1 MKVTES
7 YRKIP
12 LIFGILLLAG
22 LLWSRALLSFTELFI
37 LVYGLCIAEKK
48 LISFFKKEIIWS
60 ISPLILFFLG
70 FYQSHSFEWKN
81 FDYLLT
87 LSVYTSIFIFI
98 NTIDEKQKKQ
108 IIYCWLTAIA
118 ISLIY
123 PLGWYVLHIKE
134 ANTKYGM
141 GQSLPTFMDMDH
153 VRYGLFLC
161 SGVLILLHYKLFSKK
176 NQAIF
181 IVLLSSIIVFMSV
194 RTAWVALLII
204 LIIHAFQRIK
214 WYYFLAGL
222 FFSIIIGFV
231 AYTFIPTIQ
240 QKINYTIYDWQMYQS
255 KNYTAD
261 FSDGARRNINQ
272 VTWKLISEQHQ
283 SNAGWTNVSTV
294 LQKGLHQ
301 QYPNTKIEYGLPFNQ
316 YLFWWLGGGWW
327 TLILF
332 FGWLLY
338 PIIIDWNKN
347 NRALMSWT
355 IVIAISCLVES
366 NLCFQYG
373 VLLHAFA
380 IALLWNNKKII

>member
-1 MKVTES
+1 M
-7 YRKIP
+7 YP
-12 LIFGILLLAG
+12 
-22 LLWSRALLSFTELFI
+22 
-37 LVYGLCIAEKK
+37 
-48 LISFFKKEIIWS
+48 
-60 ISPLILFFLG
+60 
-70 FYQSHSFEWKN
+70 
-81 FDYLLT
+81 
-87 LSVYTSIFIFI
+87 SIFIFI

-332 FGWLLY
+332 FG
-338 PIIIDWNKN
+338 
-347 NRALMSWT
+347 
-355 IVIAISCLVES
+355 
-366 NLCFQYG
+366 
-373 VLLHAFA
+373 
-380 IALLWNNKKII
+380 